1 MKAFEKQ
8 RKKHNFANRNCEVLE
23 DNSEG
28 KVKIRKKRKSETL
41 SKKWMSR
48 KDE

>member
-28 KVKIRKKRKSETL
+28 KVKIRKK
-41 SKKWMSR
+41 KKVRNSV
-48 KDE
+48 KEVDV